1 MVFRHVG
8 GEMLETTSRVEQVA
22 TKVRALID
30 EQRFADGRLP
40 SEPTLAQLLGASRAT
55 VRQALATLALDG
67 IIVRKH
73 GVGTFINP
81 HVLSIPTRLDEVW
94 DFVEM
99 IRMSGHTP
107 STRHLEMSLGPAS
120 PEVAQKLKLG
130 PESEVLTTTNV
141 FLADDIPVIYCID
154 VIPAHL
160 VNQAYRDEELHGPV
174 YTFLERR
181 CSQRVDH
188 NITEILPVVADGRL
202 SELLDCPLGFPL
214 HYFDEIGFNPKG
226 TPIIYSE
233 EYYRPDYFSFNLLR
247 KMTTSGRR

>member
-1 MVFRHVG
+1 MF
-8 GEMLETTSRVEQVA
+8 ETASRVEQVA
-22 TKVRALID
+22 TKVRTLID
-30 EQRFADGRLP
+30 EQHFEDGRLP

-73 GVGTFINP
+73 GVGTFVNP
-81 HVLSIPTRLDEVW
+81 HVLSIQTRLDEVW
-94 DFVEM
+94 DFAEM
-99 IRMSGHTP
+99 IRMSGYTP
-107 STRHLEMSLGPAS
+107 GTQHLEMSLGPAS
-120 PEVAQKLKLG
+120 PDVTQKLNLA
-130 PESEVLTTTNV
+130 PDSEILTTANV

-154 VIPAHL
+154 VIPAQL

-188 NITEILPVVADGRL
+188 NITEVLPVVADRRL
-202 SELLDCPLGFPL
+202 SELLDCPLGSPL
-214 HYFDEIGFNPKG
+214 LYFDEIGFNVRG
-226 TPIIYSE
+226 IPIIYSE
-233 EYYRPDYFSFNLLR
+233 EYYRPNYFSFNMIR